1 MKDYVIVTDG
11 TADLPAGLL
20 DELQVETVPMEF
32 LMDGESY
39 HHYPDAREMSL
50 DEFYRKLKAGA
61 KVSTT
66 QINSYTYETFFEPIL
81 ERGQD
86 ILYICFSSGLS
97 GSYQNSRIAAEG
109 LMEKYP
115 GRKILCVDSLCASAG
130 EGFLVY
136 RAGLLRKEGMGLE
149 ELAAWTEE
157 NRLRV
162 AHWFVVDDLDHL
174 RQGGRISAAQAI
186 LGTALNVKPL
196 LYVDQEGKLQTA
208 AKIRGIKKVL
218 DTFCKKLENDAEDP
232 GEQTVL
238 VGHAGNPEMAEKLKG
253 LLLEKGLVKDVIIAE
268 IGPIIGTHVGAGMF
282 AVIFMNKPGVE
293 R

>member
-218 DTFCKKLENDAEDP
+218 DTFCKKLENDAEAP

-253 LLLEKGLVKDVIIAE
+253 LLLEKGLVKDVIVAE